1 MYKKISEDE
10 YDHTTLPILEAIFDQ
25 YIYGTVD
32 NPFIHKSWEVIL
44 LGKNIL
50 CMLLDQ
56 YSITEKSKID
66 TVIMYNKITQYLQS
80 RNINEVIISKT
91 PGRKPIGPE
100 IYSNFAA
107 AIPTASITESIR
119 ELWNKEPDFKSAHT
133 YALCDETMT
142 WGYISTWDGFS
153 WLAGDA
159 DFIEGFHAFYGGREA
174 VRQYFYDF
182 DISGAWILSYDE
194 TGGVPAVGANS
205 TREYAYYCA
214 RWEPHIYT
222 EQEIEANTIEYP
234 EPTQPPASGQGES

>member
-25 YIYGTVD
+25 DIYGTVD
-32 NPFIHKSWEVIL
+32 NPFINKSWEVIL
-44 LGKNIL
+44 LGRDIFYMFFEEHEL
-50 CMLLDQ
+50 
-56 YSITEKSKID
+56 TEKSKIE
-66 TVIMYNKITQYLQS
+66 TVRIYKKIFQYLQS
-80 RNINEVIISKT
+80 RNINEIIICRT
-91 PGRKPIGPE
+91 PCHRPWEGERYP
-100 IYSNFAA
+100 NFAA
-107 AIPTASITESIR
+107 VIPTAPITETIR
-119 ELWNKEPDFKSAHT
+119 ELWNKEPDFRSAST
-133 YALCDETMT
+133 YAVCDETKR
-142 WGYISTWDGFS
+142 WGYISTHDGFS

-182 DISGAWILSYDE
+182 DVSGAWILSYDE

-214 RWEPHIYT
+214 GWEPHIYT

-234 EPTQPPASGQGES
+234 EPTQPPASGQSES